1 MMVINGWLNPDRCS
15 AFFLTLF
22 CALTISCAAAEAPGQ
37 PIDSRIITGDGST
50 IQRDRGDI
58 TNGDGPPVTSKAIYV
73 STTGQDTPDCGDS
86 PTNACKS
93 VKRGVVRARASNPP
107 LPVKV
112 AGGTYFES
120 VTLADQV
127 SVFGG
132 YSQDFDQGPG
142 FEKTIIQGGLIG
154 GEAIAVKAEN
164 ITRETQLA
172 YLTIRSA
179 NAEQAGGSSYGIWLG
194 DCPRLRM
201 HHLTIIVGYGSD
213 GQKGAPSK
221 TGAIGKPGDKGFDG
235 DFAFPFLACG
245 TVQPGAPGYFG
256 AGGVSD
262 CNKNGGNG
270 GRGDLVSIVGGTLR
284 WGRWP
289 ALERCERSD
298 SNLHRSNSR
307 SCRQR
312 RLSWQRGRLPDNP
325 SGEKTSQGRYARLPW
340 D

>member
-235 DFAFPFLACG
+235 AFTLPFLA
-245 TVQPGAPGYFG
+245 TVRTIQPGAPGYF
-256 AGGVSD
+256 
-262 CNKNGGNG
+262 
-270 GRGDLVSIVGGTLR
+270 RRRWRLR
-284 WGRWP
+284 LQQKRRQWRSWRSLEASWASAMGKMASPRAVQAERQQP
-289 ALERCERSD
+289 APLKRPVMQAKAAQLAKRTTA
-298 SNLHRSNSR
+298 
-307 SCRQR
+307 RQPQ
-312 RLSWQRGRLPDNP
+312 W
-325 SGEKTSQGRYARLPW
+325 
-340 D
+340 